1 MEPPLEADWWAMG
14 LRVAGVDEA
23 GRGAWAG
30 PVVAAA
36 VILPGPGPYPF
47 ADSKTLSP
55 ARRESL
61 EALIQQTALAFG
73 IGWAEAA
80 EVDQVGIL
88 RATHRAALRAL
99 AELLPKPQAL
109 LTDYLRLEPVWR
121 AYAEAPAHFRNP
133 PKADQRSPSVAAA
146 SILAKV
152 ARDRY
157 MQALELHYPGYGFA
171 KHKGYGTADHQAAL
185 QRLGPCPEH
194 RQSFAPVLRHCL
206 GFPKPERTNRD

>member
-1 MEPPLEADWWAMG
+1 MEPPLEAEWWAMG

-47 ADSKTLSP
+47 ADSKALSP
-55 ARRESL
+55 AQR
-61 EALIQQTALAFG
+61 EALEVLARRTALAFG

-80 EVDQVGIL
+80 EVDQLGIL
-88 RATHRAALRAL
+88 EATHRAALRAL
-99 AELLPKPQAL
+99 AQLHPKPHAL
-109 LTDYLRLEPVWR
+109 LTDYLHLKAWR
-121 AYAEAPAHFRNP
+121 DYAEAPSYFRSP

-157 MQALELHYPGYGFA
+157 MQALELRYPGYGFDRN
-171 KHKGYGTADHQAAL
+171 KGYGTPEHRAAL
-185 QRLGPCPEH
+185 RRLGPCPEH
-194 RQSFAPVLRHCL
+194 RRSFAPLR
-206 GFPKPERTNRD
+206 RA